1 MLLQGAMSGSVV
13 LSQMESVLMSEAH
26 VTTQNPFRCPGLGCG
41 PKAMLRSE
49 HFAELAPPLT
59 CSGRVGPAPSL
70 WWEGAGPTS
79 YLGSLEELAP
89 VAWALESR
97 PCSSSAVWWYGA
109 LKRCLLPTS
118 PPPPLSAPCHLWQA
132 GELALKT

>member
-49 HFAELAPPLT
+49 LFAELAPPLT
-59 CSGRVGPAPSL
+59 CSGRVGLAPSL

-97 PCSSSAVWWYGA
+97 PCSSSAVWWYGHW
-109 LKRCLLPTS
+109 RDVFS
-118 PPPPLSAPCHLWQA
+118 PPHPHPRYLPPATCGRQVSWP
-132 GELALKT
+132 